1 MWSNS
6 DFKTWIGAVNA
17 LSLSQDEL
25 KEEAIKFSPVFADLD
40 KKTVL
45 KRVEDFLKMEKKI
58 LTQASMLIFQE
69 KGGSEGKMRGRND
82 VPPKTF
88 FPKAFKMSQLR
99 CDVCDFNLSDKDE
112 LIVHIKSKHEDVIK
126 KEFAKEVLALA
137 PHHKQYCEWS
147 SQVNELAKEKHECP
161 KVCTEEHLT
170 VTRNLPSG
178 QNIFE
183 TTTTKYA
190 LQKDGTKKK
199 IVVKGQVANGFKPC
213 DYSCFCNV

>member
-58 LTQASMLIFQE
+58 LTQASMLIFKE
-69 KGGSEGKMRGRND
+69 EGGSEGKMRGRND
-82 VPPKTF
+82 VPPKIF
-88 FPKAFKMSQLR
+88 FPKVFKMSQLR

-112 LIVHIKSKHEDVIK
+112 LKVHIKSKHEDVIK
-126 KEFAKEVLALA
+126 KSLLKKCWLWLLITN
-137 PHHKQYCEWS
+137 S
-147 SQVNELAKEKHECP
+147 IVN
-161 KVCTEEHLT
+161 
-170 VTRNLPSG
+170 G
-178 QNIFE
+178 Q
-183 TTTTKYA
+183 A
-190 LQKDGTKKK
+190 RLMSLQKKHM
-199 IVVKGQVANGFKPC
+199 
-213 DYSCFCNV
+213 NVQKCVQKNI

>member
-6 DFKTWIGAVNA
+6 DFKTWIGDVNA
-17 LSLSQDEL
+17 MSLSQDVL
-25 KEEAIKFSPVFADLD
+25 KEEAVKFSPVFADLD

-58 LTQASMLIFQE
+58 LTQASMLIFKE
-69 KGGSEGKMRGRND
+69 EGGSEGKMRGRND

-112 LIVHIKSKHEDVIK
+112 LIVHIKSKHEGVIK

-137 PHHKQYCEWS
+137 PHHKQYCEPYC
-147 SQVNELAKEKHECP
+147 QAK
-161 KVCTEEHLT
+161 LM
-170 VTRNLPSG
+170 S
-178 QNIFE
+178 
-183 TTTTKYA
+183 
-190 LQKDGTKKK
+190 LQKKHMNAQQCEQK
-199 IVVKGQVANGFKPC
+199 NM
-213 DYSCFCNV
+213 